1 MKKTMISSK
10 ILTYIND
17 SSFDTNLRKRIL
29 EWSKKPS
36 FVNFLNNNKNKIL
49 KKLRTAQETEDKRDV
64 GLELYVAFI
73 FTTSNCEVI
82 YEPNLPIPKKPDFK
96 IRFDNIYFFCEVKR
110 LRNWIDEILAEEM
123 YRKCGDTICE
133 KAIQSVPNEINIIY
147 IRTRNNL
154 APDYNDFEGGFE
166 NLFKWIEENPKE
178 FLKKIRKFRIR
189 SIEEFK
195 TYWMQVSSV
204 IIPKVKNGK
213 FIPTIWNNPN
223 AAKPLPDILKL
234 KISEAIQKPFRY
246 DEKIITYL

>member
-1 MKKTMISSK
+1 MIDSE

-73 FTTSNCEVI
+73 FETSNCKVI
-82 YEPNLPIPKKPDFK
+82 YEPNLPIQKKPDFK
-96 IRFDNIYFFCEVKR
+96 ISLDNLYFFCEVKR
-110 LRNWIDEILAEEM
+110 LRNWIDEILAEEI
-123 YRKCGDTICE
+123 YRKCGDIICE

-147 IRTRNNL
+147 IRTRDNS
-154 APDYNDFEGGFE
+154 APDYNDFVGGFE
-166 NLFKWIEENPKE
+166 NLFKRIEENP
-178 FLKKIRKFRIR
+178 
-189 SIEEFK
+189 EEFK
-195 TYWMQVSSV
+195 TYWTQVSAV
-204 IIPKVKNGK
+204 IIPKVKNDK

-234 KISEAIQKPFRY
+234 KINEAIQKPFRY
-246 DEKIITYL
+246 DQKL